1 MYCFAL
7 RTLGFLYSKEIAC
20 YLKTKCC
27 VEFYTEKNTNMYC
40 KWSHIAVQIVS
51 SSVSYL
57 P

>member
-40 KWSHIAVQIVS
+40 KWSNIAVQIVS